1 MVREITVIKK
11 PRTTPLLDKP
21 INFPELLNL
30 HLDLMENKKKLKK
43 GLPTIMVVKKKPV
56 VSAPVI
62 SAPLAAISI
71 PAPVKNKKEEF
82 KPTDVAGEGVDGKEG
97 KDDEDEGEEPDIPE
111 DDEDADDKDML
122 DELGG
127 DDQEN
132 EPEVGKKEQPA
143 PDTTKP
149 APAVEEPAAEE
160 EEDDP
165 YAGMSPEERE
175 VKEKEEYLWRFRILK
190 KQYKNRTFPEFNEH
204 DDLHLMKTSYERA
217 IREIQLEGNIESYR
231 MYLTA
236 GFMAMEYFCT
246 NWMGINLK
254 GFAVA
259 QMSAMDKYDRHLVEL
274 GERSY
279 NRWGSNLPVELRLLG
294 MIILQAGVFW
304 FANFLSASSGP
315 AVASMFS
322 GMMNGNSPMK
332 DQGAR
337 VEEVTTPPA
346 PRKKMRGPS
355 IKVEDIKKMSA
366 EPDEEE

>member
-11 PRTTPLLDKP
+11 PRKTPLLDKP
-21 INFPELLNL
+21 INFPELNNL

-43 GLPTIMVVKKKPV
+43 GLPMIMVVKKKPV
-56 VSAPVI
+56 VAAPSIVV
-62 SAPLAAISI
+62 PLASISI
-71 PAPVKNKKEEF
+71 PAPAKKEGF
-82 KPTDVAGEGVDGKEG
+82 KPSETKKSEEDKEEPEEE
-97 KDDEDEGEEPDIPE
+97 DDEIDIPE
-111 DDEDADDKDML
+111 DEEDADML
-122 DELGG
+122 NELGG
-127 DDQEN
+127 DEEDS
-132 EPEVGKKEQPA
+132 EPGVAKKEDPT
-143 PDTTKP
+143 PDTAKTTP
-149 APAVEEPAAEE
+149 AAAEEPKVEVEE

-165 YAGMSPEERE
+165 YSGMSPEERE

-190 KQYKNRTFPEFNEH
+190 KQYKSRTFPEFNEH
-204 DDLHLMKTSYERA
+204 DDLHLMKTSYERI

-236 GFMAMEYFCT
+236 GFMAMEYLCT

-254 GFAVA
+254 GFATA
-259 QMSAMDKYDRHLVEL
+259 QMMAMDKYDRHLVEL

-279 NRWGSNLPVELRLLG
+279 NRWGSNLPVEIRLLG

-304 FANFLSASSGP
+304 FANFLSSSSGP
-315 AVASMFS
+315 AMASMFS
-322 GMMNGNSPMK
+322 GLMNGNSPMK

-337 VEEVTTPPA
+337 VEEVTTPPV

>member
-21 INFPELLNL
+21 INFPELNNL

-43 GLPTIMVVKKKPV
+43 GLPMIMVVKKKPV
-56 VSAPVI
+56 VAAATI

-71 PAPVKNKKEEF
+71 PAPVETKKEEF
-82 KPTDVAGEGVDGKEG
+82 KSVDKEEEEEGD
-97 KDDEDEGEEPDIPE
+97 EPDIPE
-111 DDEDADDKDML
+111 DDEDEDML
-122 DELGG
+122 NELGG
-127 DDQEN
+127 EEEGSAGDIPETKS
-132 EPEVGKKEQPA
+132 EPAKPA
-143 PDTTKP
+143 TP
-149 APAVEEPAAEE
+149 APAATEEPEEE

-204 DDLHLMKTSYERA
+204 DDLHMMKTSYERL
-217 IREIQLEGNIESYR
+217 IREIQLEGNVESYR

-236 GFMAMEYFCT
+236 GFMAMEYLCT
-246 NWMGINLK
+246 NWAGINLK
-254 GFAVA
+254 GFAAA
-259 QMSAMDKYDRHLVEL
+259 QMMAMDKYDRHLVEL

-304 FANFLSASSGP
+304 FANFLSTSSGP

-322 GMMNGNSPMK
+322 GMMNGSSPMK
-332 DQGAR
+332 DGGAR